1 MPRNSGHADLPL
13 HTGTV
18 PRWLADRMM
27 VMGTL
32 ITESIIQNYGVDE
45 VLVRLSDPLWFQSF
59 GAVMGMDWHSS
70 GITTSV
76 MYALK
81 RGLNP
86 RAEELGLYVCGGRG
100 KYSRQTPNELLEI
113 SEANGFDG
121 DALVRNSKL
130 VAKVDNNA
138 VQDGFQ
144 LYQHN
149 FILSKT
155 GNWAVVQQGMNTDQK
170 KARRYHWCSSELRSF
185 VEEPHTAIV
194 GENHGKILNLTDKQ
208 ASTARDTI
216 LEMSRENPDRIL
228 TEITQI
234 QKPASQII
242 LLQGGKIGGES
253 TPLGSKSSFSPT
265 PSSGAPKT
273 PTTAVSQGS
282 SAFSAPP
289 RNAPDSALRIN
300 ESSFA
305 CKTANAGGNSF
316 SPECNNQPASPRNA
330 PAAPIQGEL
339 FPELTPSPSTPNRS
353 FACKT
358 ANGAITNSPQNRN
371 CQASPTQS
379 TLDRSFA
386 CKTANGA
393 ITNSPQNRNW
403 QASPTQSTPDRSFV
417 HETANGAATNS
428 LQSRNWQ
435 APLRHNVLAQDV
447 DLKRL
452 GGVLATA
459 YQTQPQNFEELLLT
473 KGLGPR
479 TLQSLALVSEVI
491 YGTPSRFTDPA
502 RFSFAH
508 GGKDGHPFPVPLKI
522 YDESIRILRDSI
534 EKSKLG
540 YQDKSDCIRRLHA
553 AALAIERNCSPTVDF
568 DAAIRYEREHSRE
581 WDGKTV

>member
-1 MPRNSGHADLPL
+1 MPGIRNSGHADLPL

-18 PRWLADRMM
+18 PKWLADRMM
-27 VMGTL
+27 VLGTL
-32 ITESIIQNYGVDE
+32 ITESLVENFGPEE

-86 RAEELGLYVCGGRG
+86 RAKELGIYVCGGRG
-100 KYSRQTPNELLEI
+100 KYSRMTPDELLGIADAEGL
-113 SEANGFDG
+113 NG

-149 FILSKT
+149 FVLTKNGS
-155 GNWAVVQQGMNTDQK
+155 WAVVQQGMNTAEK
-170 KARRYHWCSSELRSF
+170 KARRYHWCSTNLRSF
-185 VEEPHTAIV
+185 VEEPHSGIV
-194 GENHGKILNLTDKQ
+194 GDNKGKILNLTDSK
-208 ASTARDTI
+208 ADKARSSI
-216 LEMSRENPDRIL
+216 LEMSREEPERMINEIL
-228 TEITQI
+228 QI
-234 QKPASQII
+234 EKPASEII
-242 LLQGGKIGGES
+242 HLQNGGVTGVSLVRRGSTQRSAGEGETS
-253 TPLGSKSSFSPT
+253 
-265 PSSGAPKT
+265 
-273 PTTAVSQGS
+273 
-282 SAFSAPP
+282 
-289 RNAPDSALRIN
+289 
-300 ESSFA
+300 
-305 CKTANAGGNSF
+305 
-316 SPECNNQPASPRNA
+316 
-330 PAAPIQGEL
+330 PIQLEL
-339 FPELTPSPSTPNRS
+339 FPEMTNERS
-353 FACKT
+353 
-358 ANGAITNSPQNRN
+358 IVM
-371 CQASPTQS
+371 PTH
-379 TLDRSFA
+379 
-386 CKTANGA
+386 
-393 ITNSPQNRNW
+393 
-403 QASPTQSTPDRSFV
+403 
-417 HETANGAATNS
+417 HEV
-428 LQSRNWQ
+428 RE
-435 APLRHNVLAQDV
+435 QDV

-459 YQTQPQNFEELLLT
+459 YNSQPKDFEELLLT
-473 KGLGPR
+473 PGLGPR

-540 YQDKSDCIRRLHA
+540 YKDKSDCIRRLHTV
-553 AALAIERNCSPTVDF
+553 ALNVEQNCAPDVDF
-568 DAAIRYEREHSRE
+568 DAAIQFEREHSAE

>member
-1 MPRNSGHADLPL
+1 MPGIRNSGHADLPL

-27 VMGTL
+27 VLGTL
-32 ITESIIQNYGVDE
+32 ITESLVENFGPEE

-86 RAEELGLYVCGGRG
+86 RAKELGIYVCGGRG
-100 KYSRQTPNELLEI
+100 KYSRMTPEELLEVAGQ
-113 SEANGFDG
+113 EGLNG

-149 FILSKT
+149 FIVTRNGS
-155 GNWAVVQQGMNTDQK
+155 WAVVQQGMNTEEK
-170 KARRYHWCSSELRSF
+170 KARRYHWCSTNLRSF
-185 VEEPHTAIV
+185 VEEPHSGVV
-194 GENHGKILNLTDKQ
+194 GDNQGKILNLTDTK
-208 ASTARDTI
+208 ADKARTSI
-216 LEMSRENPDRIL
+216 LEMSHEEPGRMIREISGL
-228 TEITQI
+228 V
-234 QKPASQII
+234 
-242 LLQGGKIGGES
+242 S
-253 TPLGSKSSFSPT
+253 T
-265 PSSGAPKT
+265 
-273 PTTAVSQGS
+273 
-282 SAFSAPP
+282 
-289 RNAPDSALRIN
+289 
-300 ESSFA
+300 
-305 CKTANAGGNSF
+305 
-316 SPECNNQPASPRNA
+316 
-330 PAAPIQGEL
+330 QGEL
-339 FPELTPSPSTPNRS
+339 FPEYANERS
-353 FACKT
+353 IVMPAHHDV
-358 ANGAITNSPQNRN
+358 R
-371 CQASPTQS
+371 
-379 TLDRSFA
+379 
-386 CKTANGA
+386 
-393 ITNSPQNRNW
+393 
-403 QASPTQSTPDRSFV
+403 
-417 HETANGAATNS
+417 
-428 LQSRNWQ
+428 
-435 APLRHNVLAQDV
+435 AQDV

-459 YQTQPQNFEELLLT
+459 YNSQPKDFEELLLT
-473 KGLGPR
+473 PGLGPR

-540 YQDKSDCIRRLHA
+540 YKDKSDCIRRLHTV
-553 AALAIERNCSPTVDF
+553 ALNVERNCQPDVDF
-568 DAAIRYEREHSRE
+568 DAAIRFEKEHSSE

>member
-1 MPRNSGHADLPL
+1 MARNSGHADLPL

-27 VMGTL
+27 VLGTL
-32 ITESIIQNYGVDE
+32 ITESLVENFGPDE

-86 RAEELGLYVCGGRG
+86 RAKELGIYVCGGRG
-100 KYSRQTPNELLEI
+100 KYSRMTPQELLDIADREGL
-113 SEANGFDG
+113 NG

-149 FILSKT
+149 FILTRS
-155 GNWAVVQQGMNTDQK
+155 GNWTVVQQGMNTTEK

-185 VEEPHTAIV
+185 VEEPHTGVV
-194 GENHGKILNLTDKQ
+194 GENRGKILNLTDVAADK
-208 ASTARDTI
+208 ARDSI
-216 LEMSRENPDRIL
+216 LEMSHEEPERL
-228 TEITQI
+228 LKEITQI
-234 QKPASQII
+234 GKPASQMI
-242 LLQGGKIGGES
+242 LMQDGGVSKIGN
-253 TPLGSKSSFSPT
+253 
-265 PSSGAPKT
+265 SGALREP
-273 PTTAVSQGS
+273 QGPQQNNSVVAEALEAPLWKQS
-282 SAFSAPP
+282 S
-289 RNAPDSALRIN
+289 
-300 ESSFA
+300 
-305 CKTANAGGNSF
+305 
-316 SPECNNQPASPRNA
+316 
-330 PAAPIQGEL
+330 L
-339 FPELTPSPSTPNRS
+339 FPELEQESRS
-353 FACKT
+353 IEMPAH
-358 ANGAITNSPQNRN
+358 
-371 CQASPTQS
+371 
-379 TLDRSFA
+379 
-386 CKTANGA
+386 
-393 ITNSPQNRNW
+393 
-403 QASPTQSTPDRSFV
+403 
-417 HETANGAATNS
+417 HE
-428 LQSRNWQ
+428 
-435 APLRHNVLAQDV
+435 VLEQDV

-452 GGVLATA
+452 GGVLATT
-459 YQTQPQNFEELLLT
+459 YESQPKDFESLLLT
-473 KGLGPR
+473 PGLGPR

-522 YDESIRILRDSI
+522 YDESIRVLRDSI

-540 YQDKSDCIRRLHA
+540 YNDKSDCIRRLHQV
-553 AALAIERNCSPTVDF
+553 ALNVEKNCAPQVDF
-568 DAAIRYEREHSRE
+568 DAAIKFEREHSKE